1 MTSPGDAAELGKNP
15 VKEAAVVRRDLFRA
29 RTNSVY
35 TCMGYAAEL
44 GKNPVK
50 EADVVQRD
58 LSELG
63 KTQSTRVW
71 EMLQSSERTR

>member
-1 MTSPGDAAELGKNP
+1 MLSNEIFQSSDNSVNACPGD
-15 VKEAAVVRRDLFRA
+15 
-29 RTNSVY
+29 
-35 TCMGYAAEL
+35 AAEL

-63 KTQSTRVW
+63 QTHAVYACPGDAAELGKNPVKKDDVIQRDPP
-71 EMLQSSERTR
+71 EL